1 MITLTVSFNPSKSNA
16 EAIAEAIKL
25 LAGIDAGYPSVPSIE
40 TIQGNGVNVKVA
52 KKPRKVRVYTEEE
65 KAAFRARMVAGRKAK
80 EAEQKAAES
89 KSDKPSKVSGSKKLA
104 KTEKSSSETP
114 MPRAGRK
121 VEANPGAE

>member
-40 TIQGNGVNVKVA
+40 TIQGNGVNVKAA

-65 KAAFRARMVAGRKAK
+65 KAAFRARMVAAREAK
-80 EAEQKAAES
+80 QVAKDAES
-89 KSDKPSKVSGSKKLA
+89 KPVEKPKVAGSKAKTSSKKVS
-104 KTEKSSSETP
+104 T
-114 MPRAGRK
+114 MPRNGQK
-121 VEANPGAE
+121 VQAKPPAE